1 LKNEN
6 KKNKIM
12 KMKR

>member
-1 LKNEN
+1 L

-12 KMKR
+12 TYAFN